1 MHFIPPPL
9 KFQWSS
15 GILGIPFPPLPSP
28 STPDKLAGS
37 SGTLQESGRWE
48 GARDSLWRFFNRI
61 FSKRLSWN
69 SLLNVVNESTSPSL
83 LPLYPHFPLFILIV
97 SYCSVMFPQFKK
109 NTHKSHKCG
118 KRFRFFRSCA
128 IFIWIERAPFRIP
141 IRIAFSRCSMWLYPP
156 AFPFSSLNLSRSI
169 VSDFPFCRHC
179 PFWRDSFTI
188 LRGFFCHSPPP
199 SVMRSVSKNPMR
211 KRR

>member
-1 MHFIPPPL
+1 MKRSLPDSGGIFFFIIIYL
-9 KFQWSS
+9 FY
-15 GILGIPFPPLPSP
+15 F
-28 STPDKLAGS
+28 
-37 SGTLQESGRWE
+37 
-48 GARDSLWRFFNRI
+48 I
-61 FSKRLSWN
+61 FKENYFIIKWF
-69 SLLNVVNESTSPSL
+69 SLLG
-83 LPLYPHFPLFILIV
+83 
-97 SYCSVMFPQFKK
+97 YCGLMFPQLKK
-109 NTHKSHKCG
+109 GKSTKE
-118 KRFRFFRSCA
+118 FFALRVRSCA
-128 IFIWIERAPFRIP
+128 IFIWIERAQFTIP